1 MKKFILA
8 ISVII
13 AAIAN
18 AATCNWS
25 GNNIAFY
32 ASGDSATSYTMYL
45 LDASVTSASAMATAL
60 SQGDTSLIAAATVAA
75 TTGIA
80 QGATAVRWSKTGL
93 GNYTTDDSYTYY
105 TVILNGSID
114 SATAYMITNE
124 KTAIVPAIGSLDMA
138 FGTQANNEWETMG
151 SGTSSEA
158 QPTVNGNPIA
168 ADKVFD
174 EARVSKPITY
184 PSAPELT
191 GEAGSQTITWNSVSV
206 KVPKYYTASVN
217 GNVVSLELN
226 QFAVPVIANATD
238 SEGNITIAAIK
249 VAGGKVKLHL
259 ENTYETL
266 YYAITSSTTLGD
278 DASWTLYDTSAE
290 TPVYTLS
297 KTDFEFD
304 AGDAVRFFKAAVA
317 DEP

>member
-18 AATCNWS
+18 AATCSWS
-25 GNNIAFY
+25 GNNIAIY

-45 LDASVTSASAMATAL
+45 LDASVTSASAMVIAL
-60 SQGDTSLIAAATVAA
+60 SKGDTSLIDAATVAE
-75 TTGIA
+75 TSGIA
-80 QGATAVRWSKTGL
+80 QGTTAVRWSKTGF
-93 GNYTTDDSYTYY
+93 GSYTAGDSYTYY

-124 KTAIVPAIGSLDMA
+124 MSATAPSSGSLSMG
-138 FGTQANNEWETMG
+138 FGTQASNTWAAMI
-151 SGTSSEA
+151 SEE
-158 QPTVNGNPIA
+158 QPTVNDNPIA

-191 GEAGSQTITWNSVSV
+191 GEVGSQKITWNDVSV
-206 KVPKYYTASVN
+206 NVPKYYTASVN
-217 GNVVSLELN
+217 GNVVSLKLN
-226 QFAVPVIANATD
+226 QFAIPVIANETD
-238 SEGNITIAAIK
+238 DDGNITIAAVKVTDGK
-249 VAGGKVKLHL
+249 VALHL

-290 TPVYTLS
+290 TPVYTLG